1 MLSNKT
7 SFLVPCC
14 EVSYD
19 FRIKTS
25 LLPFVLDG
33 VLFYLCC
40 LYLFTYTI
48 QSNTISIYHVIVAT
62 LNSNTT
68 GFTTRTRTAYNSGAP
83 EFTPSVLVRLVS
95 LNRRFSMWCFV
106 DHSVFFL
113 SRLAIEFYGFCYLRT
128 FVVGNVNTYFLK
140 LYPCA

>member
-19 FRIKTS
+19 FRVNTS

-40 LYLFTYTI
+40 LYLFTYTV

-62 LNSNTT
+62 LNSNRGHYSNKNCLSFRSTWVYT
-68 GFTTRTRTAYNSGAP
+68 LGFS
-83 EFTPSVLVRLVS
+83 EVRIAQSQVFYVVFCRS
-95 LNRRFSMWCFV
+95 F
-106 DHSVFFL
+106 SVFPFPFSHWILRFL
-113 SRLAIEFYGFCYLRT
+113 LSSNICCW
-128 FVVGNVNTYFLK
+128 K
-140 LYPCA
+140 C